1 MDLRGI
7 FNFIPEVKKPEEKKL
22 SFSIKLKWT
31 LIILAAFFILANI
44 PLFGLSK
51 NALERFDFL
60 ATILAADFGSI
71 ISLGIGPI
79 VMASIILQLLK
90 GAGILP
96 IDTTTEEGKKFFQ
109 GIQKLMIFFFII
121 FESMIYVIMK
131 GLEADPLLGINGP
144 MILITQLIVGGL
156 LIYYMDEVT
165 QKWGLG
171 SGVSMFIA
179 AGVSWRLI
187 TAAFQFIN
195 KEGQI
200 CLLDFKNVACPG
212 KIFVFIQSIINPAPT
227 EALSAL
233 AAILI
238 TIGIFL
244 IVVWAQSLKVEIP
257 LSFGRIKG
265 YSVKWPLAFFY
276 TSVIPVILTAAL
288 IANIQLFGGIIE
300 NAAMPCL
307 DQYQNIDTNSTLTG
321 IETCTG
327 TAKFASYFTFLGHF
341 VGGQAVSGLAFW
353 LGNTN
358 LLELVIR
365 GGFLPIYLWQAITHI
380 LFYVTFCVIFAVFW
394 MKTAGQDSKSQAHQI
409 SASGLQVAG
418 FRQDERVLESIL
430 DRYIMPLTIMGGI
443 AIGLLA
449 AFTDLLGALV
459 GGTSI
464 LLVIMIMYQFY
475 QSIAQ
480 QHAVDMHPAMRKFM
494 GK

>member
-1 MDLRGI
+1 MSLRGI
-7 FNFIPEVKKPEEKKL
+7 FDFIPEVRKPEEKKL
-22 SFSIKLKWT
+22 SFSTKIKWT
-31 LIILAAFFILANI
+31 LIILVAFFVLANI
-44 PLFGLSK
+44 PLFGLST

-90 GAGILP
+90 GAGIIN
-96 IDTTTEEGKKFFQ
+96 IDTTTSEGKKFFQ
-109 GIQKLMIFFFII
+109 GIQKLMILFFII
-121 FESMIYVIMK
+121 FESLVYVLMK
-131 GLEADPLLGINGP
+131 GLEADPTLGVNGP
-144 MILITQLIVGGL
+144 IILITQLVVGGL
-156 LIYYMDEVT
+156 LIFYMDEVV
-165 QKWGLG
+165 QKWGIG
-171 SGVSMFIA
+171 SGVSLFIA

-200 CLLDFKNVACPG
+200 CLLDFENVACPG
-212 KIFVFIQSIINPAPT
+212 KFFVFIQSIINPAPT
-227 EALSAL
+227 EAISAL
-233 AAILI
+233 AAILV

-288 IANIQLFGGIIE
+288 IANIQLFGGIVE
-300 NAAMPCL
+300 NAATPCL
-307 DQYQNIDTNSTLTG
+307 NQVIDTNSTLITK
-321 IETCTG
+321 TCTG

-341 VGGQAVSGLAFW
+341 VNGQAVSGFAFW
-353 LGNTN
+353 IGSTDLLN
-358 LLELVIR
+358 LIIK

-380 LFYVTFCVIFAVFW
+380 LFYIFFCVLFAIFW
-394 MKTAGQDSKSQAHQI
+394 MKTSSMDSKSQAHNI
-409 SASGLQVAG
+409 AASGLQVAG
-418 FRQDERVLESIL
+418 FRQDERILESIL

-443 AIGLLA
+443 AIALLA
-449 AFTDLLGALV
+449 SFTDLLGALV
-459 GGTSI
+459 GGTSV